1 MRAKAAHGRFRVQLA
16 DKWFTPGH
24 PKAPLARYA
33 FEQSDQG
40 RSTENVRRFR
50 CLVIASLAAIGFATP
65 AQAHPLGNFT
75 INHLAKVRI
84 ADHGL
89 TIRYVVD
96 MAEIPT
102 FQVMSERSIEGNERS
117 ARLAQWGRDEIGVIQ
132 SGLGIRADGQALAL
146 VAGIPR
152 VSTRPGAGGLPTL
165 YFVDEFRAAFPN
177 GGSPRTVTIED
188 RTYSGRIGWKDIS
201 VAPDTEPTNELRAY
215 PNALLGSPRSI
226 SAVSITLAPNGRII
240 ARWVSEDELQAPAG
254 STSQVRSN
262 LLSDMLAK
270 GLQNPFIVLLTF
282 FIAIGLGALHAL
294 EPGHGKT
301 LLAVSLV
308 GARATP
314 KQALFLALAL
324 TFAHTAGVLAL
335 GIVLLVLAQWI
346 VPENVY
352 PWVTL
357 ASGVL
362 VAAFGAAALSRYVKA
377 RRGLAHGHGHHYP
390 SQGLPTAPL
399 SFKSVVLIAMSG
411 NIAPCPAALV
421 VLLTALTL
429 HQVGYGLLVVV
440 AFSLGLATV
449 LTGLG
454 IAVVRGASWLS
465 QRRGFDR
472 LVHYGPPLT
481 AVIIVSIGTVMIA
494 KASAIVLQTPVLF
507 VALLVLGAITG
518 YALSPGH
525 THGQVGHSHA
535 HAHYQPPAMLEKEAT

>member
-1 MRAKAAHGRFRVQLA
+1 MRSFLCLA
-16 DKWFTPGH
+16 
-24 PKAPLARYA
+24 L
-33 FEQSDQG
+33 
-40 RSTENVRRFR
+40 
-50 CLVIASLAAIGFATP
+50 ASLAAIGLARP

-75 INHLAKVRI
+75 INHLAKVRV
-84 ADHGL
+84 AAHGL

-102 FQVMSERSIEGNERS
+102 FQVMSERAIEGNERS
-117 ARLAQWGRDEIGVIQ
+117 ARLAQWGRDEITVIQ
-132 SGLGIRADGQALAL
+132 SGLTIRADGKPLMLA
-146 VAGIPR
+146 AGIPK

-165 YFVDEFRAAFPN
+165 YFVDEFRAIFPAA
-177 GGSPRTVTIED
+177 GSPHVLAIED
-188 RTYSGRIGWKDIS
+188 RAYSGRIGWKDIV
-201 VAPDTEPTNELRAY
+201 VAPETEPTNELRSY
-215 PNALLGSPRSI
+215 PNALLGSPRSVW
-226 SAVSITLAPNGRII
+226 AVSITLASNGHVI
-240 ARWVSEDELQAPAG
+240 ARSVSEEELLAPAG

-270 GLQNPFIVLLTF
+270 GLTNPLIILLTF
-282 FIAIGLGALHAL
+282 LLAIGLGALHAL

-314 KQALFLALAL
+314 KQALILALAL

-357 ASGVL
+357 GSGIL
-362 VAAFGAAALSRYVKA
+362 VAALGAAALSRYVKA
-377 RRGLAHGHGHHYP
+377 QRGLAHGHGHHHHSHSAP
-390 SQGLPTAPL
+390 ANAPL
-399 SFKSVVLIAMSG
+399 SFKGVVLIAMSG

-440 AFSLGLATV
+440 AFSIGLAVV

-472 LVHYGPPLT
+472 FVHYGPPLT
-481 AVIIVSIGTVMIA
+481 AVIIASIGAVMIA
-494 KASAIVLQTPVLF
+494 KASAIVLQTPVLI
-507 VALLVLGAITG
+507 VVLCVLGAVTG
-518 YALSPGH
+518 FALSPGH
-525 THGQVGHSHA
+525 SHSHDA
-535 HAHYQPPAMLEKEAT
+535 HQSSAMLEKEAI

>member
-1 MRAKAAHGRFRVQLA
+1 MRICLCLA
-16 DKWFTPGH
+16 
-24 PKAPLARYA
+24 L
-33 FEQSDQG
+33 
-40 RSTENVRRFR
+40 
-50 CLVIASLAAIGFATP
+50 ASLAAIGLAGP

-75 INHLAKVRI
+75 INHLAKVRV
-84 ADHGL
+84 AAHGM
-89 TIRYVVD
+89 TIRYVID

-102 FQVMSERSIEGNERS
+102 FQVMSQRSIEGNERS
-117 ARLAQWGRDEIGVIQ
+117 ARLAQWGRDEIVVIQ
-132 SGLGIRADGQALAL
+132 NGLSIRADSKPL
-146 VAGIPR
+146 VLLAGIPK
-152 VSTRPGAGGLPTL
+152 VSTRAGAGGLPTL
-165 YFVDEFRAAFPN
+165 YFVDEFHTTFPAS
-177 GGSPRTVTIED
+177 GSLHTFAIED
-188 RTYSGRIGWKDIS
+188 RTYSGRIGWKDIV
-201 VAPDTEPTNELRAY
+201 VAPETEPTNELRSY
-215 PNALLGSPRSI
+215 PNALLGSPRSVW
-226 SAVSITLAPNGRII
+226 AVNVTLAPNGRVI
-240 ARWVSEDELQAPAG
+240 ARSVSEDELLAPAG

-270 GLQNPFIVLLTF
+270 GLTSPLVVLLTF
-282 FIAIGLGALHAL
+282 LLAIGLGALHAL

-314 KQALFLALAL
+314 KQALILALAL

-335 GIVLLVLAQWI
+335 GIVLFVLAQWI

-357 ASGVL
+357 ASGTL
-362 VAAFGAAALSRYVKA
+362 VAALGAATLSRYVKA
-377 RRGLAHGHGHHYP
+377 RRGLAHGHGHQH
-390 SQGLPTAPL
+390 SHGVPTIAPL
-399 SFKSVVLIAMSG
+399 SFRGVVLIAMSG

-440 AFSLGLATV
+440 AFSLGLAAV

-472 LVHYGPPLT
+472 FVHFGPPLT
-481 AVIIVSIGTVMIA
+481 AVIITCIGAVMIA
-494 KASAIVLQTPVLF
+494 KAAAIELQTPVLI
-507 VALLVLGAITG
+507 VALCVLGAVTG

-525 THGQVGHSHA
+525 THAQGSHSHA
-535 HAHYQPPAMLEKEAT
+535 RDPHQSSAMLEKEAT